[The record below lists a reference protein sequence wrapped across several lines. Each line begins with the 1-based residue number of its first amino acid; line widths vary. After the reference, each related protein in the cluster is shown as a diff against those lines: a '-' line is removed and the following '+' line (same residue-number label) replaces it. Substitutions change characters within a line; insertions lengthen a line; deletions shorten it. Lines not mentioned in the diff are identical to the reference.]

1 MKPFALLLFCH
12 SGEAHRVIL
21 GFLCVPVIQ
30 LSLLSSM
37 QGQRSLHAICL
48 AQVFSSGANVGGKL
62 SHVILALVELFSCV
76 WQEECF
82 PRTSFATCF
91 VSF

>member
-62 SHVILALVELFSCV
+62 GHVVPYSFEFSIVYGDILILSLFLDV
-76 WQEECF
+76 LILL
-82 PRTSFATCF
+82 P
-91 VSF
+91 